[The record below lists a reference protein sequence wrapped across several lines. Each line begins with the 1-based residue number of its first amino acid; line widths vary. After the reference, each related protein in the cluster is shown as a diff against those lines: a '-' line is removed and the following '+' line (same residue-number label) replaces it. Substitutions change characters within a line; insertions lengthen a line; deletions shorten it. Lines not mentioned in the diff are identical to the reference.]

1 MKFWNYTSA
10 YIWLYKSPSWKTK
23 QSLKQN
29 ISFSLTTLSSIQFF
43 EGNFCKCPLF
53 GIKTRPQHQELHSLL
68 FTRSTLVL
76 KLSLQTSTEEMQ
88 ETGKGCRIFAALE
101 KSILTN
107 FPQRQGIGDKLIY
120 INPLTHMSDQD
131 RIYPHNINSISTR

>member
-1 MKFWNYTSA
+1 MAGQKSILEDKTITQAKHQYSSTVVLA
-10 YIWLYKSPSWKTK
+10 WLHWAVY
-23 QSLKQN
+23 N
-29 ISFSLTTLSSIQFF
+29 FF
-43 EGNFCKCPLF
+43 EGNFCECPLF

-107 FPQRQGIGDKLIY
+107 FLQRQGIGDKLIY
-120 INPLTHMSDQD
+120 INPLSHMSDQD